1 MRFPQENCTV
11 GEWATTAGE
20 TTIKRCTPEA
30 VADATSVVDANI
42 RDLLVAFDG
51 GLLAWANGLGRDAF
65 RAATTTEE
73 DYSHKI
79 LVDSPLELG
88 VLDFV
93 LSLAAIWKSV
103 TASSARFLRCQDLP
117 SDRASLAILIM
128 MVPCL
133 VMTAANQRTL

>member
-1 MRFPQENCTV
+1 MH
-11 GEWATTAGE
+11 
-20 TTIKRCTPEA
+20 
-30 VADATSVVDANI
+30 I

-73 DYSHKI
+73 DYSHNI
-79 LVDSPLELG
+79 LTDSLLEFA
-88 VLDFV
+88 VPDCV
-93 LSLAAIWKSV
+93 LSLTAIWKSV
-103 TASSARFLRCQDLP
+103 PVSRARFLRCKDST